1 METAR
6 QTLLTAILE
15 TAVDAIIVID
25 QRGVM
30 QEANPA
36 TEVVFGYSMDHMI
49 GRNINM
55 LMPSPYHEE
64 HDHYLANYL
73 RTGERKIIGIGR
85 EALRRRQ
92 DGSTFPMHLA
102 VNEIVV
108 GEERLLAGIV
118 RDITDLKAAQRQ
130 LTEVNEALEDRIEE
144 ATRELRAAQAELV
157 QKEKLA
163 MLGQI
168 SGGIAHE
175 IRNPL
180 NAVKTSV
187 YYLLN
192 AHNLSP
198 EKTQEHL
205 DRIDRQVTMINNV
218 VTALSDVAR
227 LPEPN
232 AMPCDLLLLLEA
244 VLATTSMDRN
254 IHVQL
259 TRETALPPVQIDPNQ
274 IPIVFRNLVRNA
286 RDAMPEGGRLSFSS
300 EVNDNMVT
308 VHVSDTGSGI
318 APDQLAKITEP
329 FFSTKAR
336 GMGLGLAI
344 SKAIVE
350 KNGGELTVVSE
361 VGKGTTFS
369 VRLPRAR
376 SSG

>member
-85 EALRRRQ
+85 EVIGRRQ

-108 GEERLLAGIV
+108 GEERLFAGIV